1 MSYLIY
7 ISYTPYTVYVIHNL
21 CICLPVNGWWD
32 HCLLYLRITWKSVD
46 SLPSGNAWSERCL
59 LWIAPQLP
67 MVRLASFITFSPP
80 SAVHHPNIC
89 SPANARSKCWS
100 LTKHWSDW
108 CCLLLPDNCFR
119 TCTMLPMLTMYTCA
133 QKHDDLASHRP
144 PPCTG
149 EKELKA
155 CSMVSHFL
163 TDSYFLVSQV
173 QEPLCAPIRSTKL
186 TRLYPDQDWKE
197 ASAAISNWS
206 TSPSWL
212 LKLQM
217 TFPLNRV
224 QCLHICSLWGVNNI
238 KAVWAAPGVAAW
250 CPDDIFHCQQH
261 LTLLGGDIRLFDS
274 DRSLFLTR
282 VPPGLAG
289 ADQITVSNR
298 RLVSMGCLLHS
309 CISSISFN
317 TWKLIRIYF
326 ITGQAY
332 NWTLSLSS
340 FSFSCAMIYWGAFLC

>member
-7 ISYTPYTVYVIHNL
+7 ISYTPCTVYVIHNL

-32 HCLLYLRITWKSVD
+32 PCLLYLRITWKSVD

-67 MVRLASFITFSPP
+67 MVRLASFITSLPP

-144 PPCTG
+144 LPCTR

-173 QEPLCAPIRSTKL
+173 QEPLCAPITKL
-186 TRLYPDQDWKE
+186 TRRSRLKRNQCCNFKLNHQSKHQSKLALKAPNDVSSKS
-197 ASAAISNWS
+197 SAM
-206 TSPSWL
+206 PSYL
-212 LKLQM
+212 L
-217 TFPLNRV
+217 PLR
-224 QCLHICSLWGVNNI
+224 G
-238 KAVWAAPGVAAW
+238 
-250 CPDDIFHCQQH
+250 
-261 LTLLGGDIRLFDS
+261 
-274 DRSLFLTR
+274 
-282 VPPGLAG
+282 
-289 ADQITVSNR
+289 
-298 RLVSMGCLLHS
+298 
-309 CISSISFN
+309 
-317 TWKLIRIYF
+317 
-326 ITGQAY
+326 
-332 NWTLSLSS
+332 
-340 FSFSCAMIYWGAFLC
+340 